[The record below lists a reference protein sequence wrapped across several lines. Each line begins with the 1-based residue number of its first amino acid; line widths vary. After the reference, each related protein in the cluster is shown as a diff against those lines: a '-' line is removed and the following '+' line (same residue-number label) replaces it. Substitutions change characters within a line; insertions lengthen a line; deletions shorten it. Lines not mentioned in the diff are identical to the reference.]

1 MLPEELRSFQ
11 GIGQFG
17 PAYQR
22 MLEADSHAP
31 GSVDRAL
38 LERMIRLC
46 PETAD
51 FLYERHTPT
60 AVSYERGSRPE
71 LERIV
76 DPWQAAGGDA
86 ETLVAEVARFC
97 SRLGRGADNDDLD
110 ALIVGG
116 TEEEIIRRGFD
127 WCTDVARVGCA
138 LCQVAG
144 LPARLV
150 MLANTDRPYWGHV
163 IIEAHRDGAWGAV
176 DTSTCVVYR
185 DAGGRPATTW
195 QLMNDPALIETCGKG
210 KGYSNAGQ
218 FRAACIANYVVADR
232 DRYDY
237 TTSRVNDTYRSILE
251 HSSRGWPGG
260 LRWLHA
266 ENR

>member
-1 MLPEELRSFQ
+1 MLPEELKRFQ

-17 PAYQR
+17 PAYRR

-38 LERMIRLC
+38 LDQMVRLC
-46 PETAD
+46 DATAPY
-51 FLYERHTPT
+51 LYTVHTPAT
-60 AVSYERGSRPE
+60 VSHERGSRPE

-76 DPWQAAGGDA
+76 APWPAAGDDPEATVAALAAFCAHLGD
-86 ETLVAEVARFC
+86 
-97 SRLGRGADNDDLD
+97 GADNDDLD

-116 TEEEIIRRGFD
+116 TEEEIIQRGFD

-150 MLANTDRPYWGHV
+150 VLADTERAYSGHV
-163 IIEAHRDGAWGAV
+163 IIEAFRDGRWGAV

-185 DAGGRPATTW
+185 DADGRPATTW

-210 KGYSNAGQ
+210 KCYSNAGQ
-218 FRAACIANYVVADR
+218 FRAACIANYAVADR

-237 TTSRVNDTYRSILE
+237 TTSGVNNTYRSILE
-251 HSSRGWPGG
+251 HSALGWPGG

-266 ENR
+266 EDR

>member
-1 MLPEELRSFQ
+1 MLPEELKRFQ

-17 PAYQR
+17 PAYRR
-22 MLEADSHAP
+22 MLQADSHAP
-31 GSVDRAL
+31 GSVDVAL
-38 LERMIRLC
+38 LGEMVRLC
-46 PETAD
+46 DATAAC
-51 FLYERHTPT
+51 LYTSHTPT
-60 AVSYERGSRPE
+60 AVSYVRGSRPE

-76 DPWQAAGGDA
+76 AAWPPAGDDAQA
-86 ETLVAEVARFC
+86 TVA
-97 SRLGRGADNDDLD
+97 
-110 ALIVGG
+110 
-116 TEEEIIRRGFD
+116 
-127 WCTDVARVGCA
+127 A

-150 MLANTDRPYWGHV
+150 MLADTELAYSGHV
-163 IIEAHRDGAWGAV
+163 IIEAFRDSAWGAV